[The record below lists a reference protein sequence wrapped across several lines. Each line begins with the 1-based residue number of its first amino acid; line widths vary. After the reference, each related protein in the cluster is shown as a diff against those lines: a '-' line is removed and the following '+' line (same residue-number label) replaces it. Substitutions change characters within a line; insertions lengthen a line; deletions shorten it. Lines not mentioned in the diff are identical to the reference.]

1 MTVQVDGLLK
11 KFGHHGEVIGADY
24 VSFEAKEN
32 GITSLLGP
40 SGSGKSTIL
49 RLVAG
54 LETPDGGRVILGG
67 KDVTKVPVRE
77 RNIGFV
83 FQNYALFNHMTVAEN
98 IAFGLSVKKR
108 PKDEIEA
115 TVQELL
121 GLVRLQGYGRR
132 LPNQL
137 SGGQRQRV
145 ALARA
150 LAPNP
155 SVLLLDEPFGA
166 LDTKVRI
173 ELRDFLHAL
182 HEEKQ
187 VATLLVTHD
196 QEEALE
202 LSDHVVLLNNGRVE
216 QAGSPDDLYEHPAT
230 GFVASF
236 LGGALHFKGSVTQG
250 VAALGSHA
258 LRTNADFEDGALVD
272 AFVRPHDIRLI
283 RVVPGT
289 LRNEESG
296 VVERIVRVGAFVK
309 VYVGLPDGDSLH
321 VQMQW
326 REFQEAELRQ
336 GDRVQLDLNAVRVS
350 QRFEGALE
358 SQAEGARV

>member
-1 MTVQVDGLLK
+1 MTVQVEGLLK
-11 KFGHHGEVIGADY
+11 RFGLRGEVVGADH
-24 VSFEAKEN
+24 VSFTAKEN

-54 LETPDGGRVILGG
+54 LETPDGGRIILGG
-67 KDVTKVPVRE
+67 KDVTNVPVRE

-83 FQNYALFNHMTVAEN
+83 FQNYALFKHMTVAEN
-98 IAFGLSVKKR
+98 IAFGLTVKKR

-115 TVQELL
+115 RVQELL
-121 GLVRLQGYGRR
+121 GLVQLRGYDRR

-150 LAPNP
+150 LAPSP

-173 ELRDFLHAL
+173 ELREWLHML
-182 HEEKQ
+182 HDETR
-187 VATLLVTHD
+187 VTTLLVTHD

-202 LSDHVVLLNNGRVE
+202 LSEHVVLLKDGKVE
-216 QAGSPDDLYEHPAT
+216 QAGTPDDLYEHPAS

-236 LGGALHFKGSVTQG
+236 LGGARHFTGSVANG
-250 VAALGSHA
+250 VAAFGSDA
-258 LRTNADFEDGALVD
+258 LTTNVDLEDGALVD
-272 AFVRPHDIRLI
+272 AFVRPHDIRLERI
-283 RVVPGT
+283 VPGT
-289 LRNEESG
+289 AKSEDAGL
-296 VVERIVRVGAFVK
+296 VERIVRVGSFVK
-309 VYVGLPDGDSLH
+309 VYVKIPGGESLH
-321 VQMQW
+321 VQMPW
-326 REFQEAELRQ
+326 RELDSSELRE
-336 GDRVQLDLNAVRVS
+336 GDRVRLDLSDVRVKP
-350 QRFEGALE
+350 RLE
-358 SQAEGARV
+358 YVI